1 MANTPVEI
9 LPAQPQPQAMLVP
22 DPNQS
27 MYLQNSNLNNKRPLV
42 PTPQLILPSTTA
54 GNKRPKLQLQ
64 PLAMNPVPAVLQSI
78 QPLTQL
84 PSSLEVSGAHHANSN
99 NTTTNTTTPQAN
111 TRENGINTSTNHIK
125 ALTGANGAAVCL
137 EAIEKALQDQAHK
150 KNTKNSSDASSMAD
164 SSLTNNNTSSSGSGS
179 DNPENLSPEEKARQS
194 RDRNRQHAR
203 NTRVRKKAY
212 VEELKRTLNH
222 LVEERDVVVQ
232 QKQLSEQGLVEQRD
246 VRFRVLEDFL
256 NLRGRNEADPMRW
269 SLILED
275 DFSLHLPRA
284 DIPGVV
290 CSSGGPDRAAAGD
303 NAANNNNNHG
313 GGMCQSYP
321 LGTSKKVLNGVQ
333 DVMEDSCRVLN
344 LLQSLGA
351 SALSVSYQCDRDSF
365 MMDGSSVVLNW
376 VATSSGAVTKVCI
389 FYGTT

>member
-1 MANTPVEI
+1 
-9 LPAQPQPQAMLVP
+9 MLVP

-27 MYLQNSNLNNKRPLV
+27 MYLQQTTLNNNKRPLAA
-42 PTPQLILPSTTA
+42 PTAPQLILPSVTTV
-54 GNKRPKLQLQ
+54 KRPKLQ
-64 PLAMNPVPAVLQSI
+64 PLAMHPAPAVLQSI
-78 QPLTQL
+78 RPLTQL
-84 PSSLEVSGAHHANSN
+84 PSSMEVSGTNHANSN
-99 NTTTNTTTPQAN
+99 TANMTTQPSTEQ
-111 TRENGINTSTNHIK
+111 GINTSTNHIK

-137 EAIEKALQDQAHK
+137 EAIEKALQDQANKK
-150 KNTKNSSDASSMAD
+150 KNKTSSDAGSMAD
-164 SSLTNNNTSSSGSGS
+164 SSLTNSTGSTG

-232 QKQLSEQGLVEQRD
+232 QTRLAERGLEEQRD

-256 NLRGRNEADPMRW
+256 HLRGRNEADPMRW

-290 CSSGGPDRAAAGD
+290 CSSGGPDNNGALGD
-303 NAANNNNNHG
+303 ANTNNSN

-333 DVMEDSCRVLN
+333 DVMEDSRMVLN

-365 MMDGSSVVLNW
+365 MMDGPSAVLNW
-376 VATSSGAVTKVCI
+376 VATSSGAMTKVCKQLLCMH
-389 FYGTT
+389 